1 MPVAE
6 SGLYSAKVH
15 EGQLFQAHRLL
26 YVRPVLT
33 FNKPVNV
40 SIKVTLRRVLVTT
53 VVVEKDSL
61 FAILSVCL

>member
-1 MPVAE
+1 MPVTE
-6 SGLYSAKVH
+6 SGLYGAKVH
-15 EGQLFQAHRLL
+15 EGQLFLAHLLL

-40 SIKVTLRRVLVTT
+40 CINVTLGRVHVTI
-53 VVVEKDSL
+53 VVVEKEYL